1 MRRTM
6 SEQRVIHITRQVQG
20 VNFRPSAQRLAG
32 QIGLTGY
39 ARNQPDGSVLIV
51 AEGSTEAL
59 DELIAWCKVGG
70 PPRAT
75 VDKVEVSP
83 GVPAGYQHFTT
94 G

>member
-1 MRRTM
+1 M
-6 SEQRVIHITRQVQG
+6 SEQRVIHITGQVQG
-20 VNFRPSAQRLAG
+20 VNFRSSAQRLAR
-32 QIGLTGY
+32 QLGLTGY

-51 AEGSTEAL
+51 AEGSAEAL
-59 DELIAWCKVGG
+59 DEFVAWCKIG

-75 VDKVEVSP
+75 VDQVEVSP

>member
-1 MRRTM
+1 M
-6 SEQRVIHITRQVQG
+6 SEQRVIHITGHVQG
-20 VNFRPSAQRLAG
+20 VNFRASAQRLAR
-32 QIGLTGY
+32 QLGLTGY

-59 DELIAWCKVGG
+59 DELVAWCKIG

-75 VDKVEVSP
+75 VDRVEVST
-83 GVPAGYQHFTT
+83 GVPAGYQRFTT